1 MSHYTMLYKL
11 VSVREILQNKVGM
24 IYLYFEAKLIKSV
37 FHSLLVRD
45 DYSQLGPTGLV
56 GSLSSHIQRAPVE

>member
-1 MSHYTMLYKL
+1 MLYKL

-37 FHSLLVRD
+37 FHSHLVRD

-56 GSLSSHIQRAPVE
+56 GSLSCHIQRAPVE